1 MSMLHKFEPRKGA
14 IDVKRTA
21 PLTHSMEEFFE
32 DFPPRRWME
41 TFEPFGLKW
50 PLGIGLER
58 SFRVDILD
66 REKELI
72 VRAEL
77 PGVEKDDVEVTISGD
92 RLMIEADREYE
103 EEEKKETFY
112 RHELGYGELM
122 RTIALP
128 VKVDVEHIE
137 AELKDGIL
145 KVVLPKLQ
153 AAERHTVEVA

>member
-1 MSMLHKFEPRKGA
+1 MSMLHKIEPRKRLV
-14 IDVKRTA
+14 DVKRTA

-41 TFEPFGLKW
+41 TFGPFGWKW
-50 PLGIGLER
+50 PTTVDMER
-58 SFRVDILD
+58 SFKVDILD
-66 REKELI
+66 RDKELV

-92 RLMIEADREYE
+92 RLMIEAQREFE

-112 RHELGYGELM
+112 RHELGYGEFM

-128 VKVDVEHIE
+128 VGVDVEHVA

-145 KVVLPKLQ
+145 NVTLPKLE
-153 AAERHTVEVA
+153 AAERHTVKVA

>member
-1 MSMLHKFEPRKGA
+1 MSILHEFEPRNRA
-14 IDVKRTA
+14 VDVKRTA

-41 TFEPFGLKW
+41 TFEPFGLKG
-50 PLGIGLER
+50 PMGIDFER

-92 RLMIEADREYE
+92 RLTIEAEREFE
-103 EEEKKETFY
+103 EEENKDTFY
-112 RHELGYGELM
+112 RHELGYGEFM

-128 VKVDVEHIE
+128 VDVDVEHIK

-145 KVVLPKLQ
+145 KVALPKTQ

>member
-1 MSMLHKFEPRKGA
+1 MTMLPKFEPRNRVV
-14 IDVKRTA
+14 DVKRTA
-21 PLTHSMEEFFE
+21 PLTHSMGEFFE

-50 PLGIGLER
+50 PMGIDFER

-66 REKELI
+66 REKELM

-92 RLMIEADREYE
+92 RLTIEAEREFE
-103 EEEKKETFY
+103 EEEKKDTFY

-128 VKVDVEHIE
+128 VDVDIEHIK

-145 KVVLPKLQ
+145 EVVLPKTQ
-153 AAERHTVEVA
+153 AAERHTVKVA

>member
-1 MSMLHKFEPRKGA
+1 MSILHKIEPRKGA

-50 PLGIGLER
+50 PMGIDYEK

-92 RLMIEADREYE
+92 RLTIEAEREFE
-103 EEEKKETFY
+103 EEERKDTFY

-122 RTIALP
+122 RTVALP
-128 VKVDVEHIE
+128 VDVDVEHIK
-137 AELKDGIL
+137 ADLKDGIL
-145 KVVLPKLQ
+145 KVVLPKTQ
-153 AAERHTVEVA
+153 AAERHTVKVA

>member
-1 MSMLHKFEPRKGA
+1 MSILHKIEPRKGA

-50 PLGIGLER
+50 PMGIDFEK

-92 RLMIEADREYE
+92 RLTIEAEREFE
-103 EEEKKETFY
+103 EEERKDTFY

-122 RTIALP
+122 RTMALP
-128 VKVDVEHIE
+128 VDVDVEHIK

-145 KVVLPKLQ
+145 KIVLPKTQ
-153 AAERHTVEVA
+153 AAERHTVKVA